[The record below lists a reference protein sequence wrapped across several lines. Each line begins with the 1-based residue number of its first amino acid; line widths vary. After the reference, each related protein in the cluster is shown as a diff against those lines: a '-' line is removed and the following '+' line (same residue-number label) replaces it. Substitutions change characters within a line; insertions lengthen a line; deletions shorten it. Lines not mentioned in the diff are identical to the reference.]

1 MPGITGLALD
11 RFQRFSAMLLCLLF
25 FSDPYAAYPAAQST
39 AAPPKPSST
48 APREGDANAS
58 RLYQAVTGYFDGYH
72 KPDTPKKALRQGSQR
87 REAPAAVG
95 DRTRD
100 RDNFEAEQRLA
111 ELRMQRHEWD
121 LAALSLER
129 AIKDSVVASSPE
141 ERDKLQ
147 RQAHAA
153 KSNMASTS
161 EKSAAPGEVVNSL
174 GMRLVVIPS
183 GVFVMGTSPSELRRI
198 QNDWN
203 VEEALIQPESPA
215 HKVSISRPFLMGKYP
230 VTVGQFKR
238 FVAETG
244 YQTVAEKQGSGWVY
258 DEAKKHWVKK
268 PGASWRNSEGKVGD
282 DYPVTMVCHLDAEAF
297 CEWLSQR
304 DGRRYFLPTEAQWEY
319 AARGGRQGER
329 FPWGN
334 EYPDGK
340 KLNMADRRAS
350 VPWADRTV
358 NDGYGGTAPVGTY
371 EPNGFWL
378 YDMAGN
384 VWQPCSDHFDPKAYE
399 SRASQTV
406 ADPTGPATGKTK
418 VIRGGNWA
426 FDAGIARNAFRFGVD
441 PNLCTD
447 ISGIRVSAAVLP
459 GEESTLRQ
467 TDDPSLSNEHLAR
480 LVDKVKGL
488 VASGRRLEARKL
500 VEEFAGKGPG
510 ARAAVEDPLFFAKN
524 VLNSVIDVTEDKGS
538 QSFKNSLGM
547 NMIRIPAGSF
557 VMGSSETDIA
567 WAMST
572 LAQGQPVSI
581 ENEFPFHKVR
591 ISRPFYISSTEVTVR
606 QFRTFVEETGYVPDG
621 DDAKGG
627 QVFNAQTRR
636 FEHKAGTSWKTP
648 GWTVSPDQPVVMV
661 SYNDAQAFVEWLS
674 AKEKLPY
681 KLPTEAQWEYAARGG
696 LANAQFPWGDQLPD
710 GRRANYADKNTDF
723 EWRDRTGDDGHKYV
737 APVGSYEPNGYG
749 LYDMAG
755 NALEW
760 VRDYYGEDYY
770 KFSPEIDPEGP
781 GHGEFRVMKGGE
793 WTFGPVNLRCAFRGW
808 SRPDLAFQNS
818 GFRVIIELSAPV
830 RPFHFSS
837 NFLTREWVPDSD
849 HRAVSKAVADEA
861 DRSRQAP
868 SRVSPA
874 REKQAPKPAVE
885 PGIKGL
891 VVLSFSPKSDARKS
905 GIAKG
910 DVIVEYD
917 GARDLTADRFLA
929 MTAVSRREKSR
940 PLVVFVRDGYEY
952 SVRVN
957 PGFLGVS
964 VMDTVIR
971 GPFKRPEPRQER
983 VPEDDKDKKT
993 KPHDWT

>member
-1 MPGITGLALD
+1 MLGITGLASN
-11 RFQRFSAMLLCLLF
+11 RFRLFSVMLLSLLLF
-25 FSDPYAAYPAAQST
+25 SGPHAAYPAAQST
-39 AAPPKPSST
+39 AAPTNASST
-48 APREGDANAS
+48 ASNEDDANAS
-58 RLYQAVTGYFDGYH
+58 RLYQAVSGYVDGYH
-72 KPDTPKKALRQGSQR
+72 KPHTAKRTVKPGTQR
-87 REAPAAVG
+87 RESPAAVE
-95 DRTRD
+95 DHTRD
-100 RDNFEAEQRLA
+100 RNKLEAEQKLA
-111 ELRMQRHEWD
+111 ELRLQRQEWD
-121 LAALSLER
+121 LATLSLER
-129 AIKDSVVASSPE
+129 VVKDSVVASSPE
-141 ERDKLQ
+141 ESEKLQ
-147 RQAHAA
+147 RQIHAA
-153 KSNMASTS
+153 KRNLASAAD
-161 EKSAAPGEVVNSL
+161 KSAAPGEVVNSV
-174 GMRLVVIPS
+174 GMRLVLIPS

-215 HKVSISRPFLMGKYP
+215 HKVTISRPFLMGKYA
-230 VTVGQFKR
+230 VTVGQFKK
-238 FVAETG
+238 FVTETG
-244 YQTVAEKQGSGWVY
+244 YRTVAEKQGWGWVY
-258 DEAKKHWVKK
+258 DDAKKHWVKK
-268 PGASWRNSEGKVGD
+268 PGASWKNADAKVAD

-297 CEWLSQR
+297 CEWLSHR
-304 DGRRYFLPTEAQWEY
+304 DGRQYFLPTEAQWEY
-319 AARGGRQGER
+319 AARGGKQGER

-358 NDGYGGTAPVGTY
+358 DDGHGGVAPVGTY

-399 SRASQTV
+399 SMASQTV

-426 FDAGIARNAFRFGVD
+426 FDAGIARTAFRFGVY

-447 ISGIRVSAAVLP
+447 MSGIRVTAVVLP
-459 GEESTLRQ
+459 GEESALRP
-467 TDDPSLSNEHLAR
+467 TEGSALSNEHLAR
-480 LVDKVKGL
+480 LLDKVKDL
-488 VASGRRLEARKL
+488 VASGKRLEARKL
-500 VEEFAGKGPG
+500 VEEFASKGPG
-510 ARAAVEDPLFFAKN
+510 SKAAMEDPLFFTIN
-524 VLNSVIDVTEDKGS
+524 LLNSVIDITEDKGV

-572 LAQGQPVSI
+572 LAQGQPVSL

-636 FEHKAGTSWKTP
+636 FEHKAGTSWKAP
-648 GWTVSPDQPVVMV
+648 GWTVAPDQPVVMA

-696 LANAQFPWGDQLPD
+696 LPNAQFPWGDQLPD

-723 EWRDRTGDDGHKYV
+723 EWRDRTADDGYKYV

-793 WTFGPVNLRCAFRGW
+793 WAFGPVNLRCAFRGW

-818 GFRVIIELSAPV
+818 GFRVIIELSASV

-837 NFLTREWVPDSD
+837 NFLTKEWVPDSD

-861 DRSRQAP
+861 ERSRQTV
-868 SRVSPA
+868 SRVSPV
-874 REKQAPKPAVE
+874 REKPAAKPAVD
-885 PGIKGL
+885 PGMKGL
-891 VVLSFSPKSDARKS
+891 VVLNFSPKSDAKKS

-910 DVIVEYD
+910 DVIIEYD
-917 GARDLTADRFLA
+917 GARDLTADKFLA
-929 MTAVSRREKSR
+929 MTAISRREKTK